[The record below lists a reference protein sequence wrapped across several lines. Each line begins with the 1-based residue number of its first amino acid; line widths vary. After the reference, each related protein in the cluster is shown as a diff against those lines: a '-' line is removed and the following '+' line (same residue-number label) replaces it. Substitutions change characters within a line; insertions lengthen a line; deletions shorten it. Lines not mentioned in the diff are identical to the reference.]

1 MKLLKINI
9 VFMLMSL
16 MAAAHQPTTSTTMFS
31 KTENGTWVLQV
42 NSSLTAFE
50 SEIHYHYGKDSY
62 KTAQEFEELVI
73 KYLKKH
79 IEVLANNKIV
89 INLNQAYV
97 KLGHETNVVFEI
109 DTIPTPLTLMMVT
122 NNSFKDINRS
132 KSAFIILMD
141 GYEKD
146 HFVLEKDNNFTASII
161 NTGSKFELKEV
172 SEKRNRNIITYS
184 LLAISVILSVSLFTY
199 FYFKYKK

>member
-1 MKLLKINI
+1 MKLLKITI

-16 MAAAHQPTTSTTMFS
+16 TAAAHQPTTSTTMFS

-79 IEVLANNKIV
+79 IVVLANNKIV

-109 DTIPTPLTLMMVT
+109 DAIPTPLTSMTVT

-172 SEKRNRNIITYS
+172 SEKRNRNVIIYS
-184 LLAISVILSVSLFTY
+184 LLAISLMILVSLFTY
-199 FYFKYKK
+199 FYFKNKK